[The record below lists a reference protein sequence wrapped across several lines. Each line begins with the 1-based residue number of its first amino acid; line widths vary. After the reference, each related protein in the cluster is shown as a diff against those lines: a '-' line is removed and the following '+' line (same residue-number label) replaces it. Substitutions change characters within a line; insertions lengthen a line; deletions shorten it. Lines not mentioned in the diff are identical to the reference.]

1 MEETAPPAI
10 RANTYGE
17 RRQVE
22 TRRTPRIAVIT
33 MGHAP
38 RPDVM
43 QEIVPL
49 LGDAEYDEFG
59 ALDGDPESM
68 IVSMT
73 PRGDELSYLTQV
85 RGGQHVIV
93 EAGFVT
99 SRTEALVAELDSRDY
114 DLLILAMTGMRA
126 RLSTRTPLI
135 HGQDALDAWI
145 SALVASNSRIGV
157 IFPLASQQSAA
168 SESDYGTMLKSSL
181 ASIGGSQ
188 SSDLP
193 RAIDRVSGADLIVM
207 NSVGYTGGIAQQ
219 VARTSGKPVV
229 TACRIIGST
238 ARLRLSEIAGKPLDL
253 QAATYTGAELL
264 ARLPRASVESLTRR
278 ETEVLVQ
285 VLEGAANK
293 FIGRALG
300 ISHRTVE
307 IHRARAMLK
316 LGASSTPELIRRALR
331 HSDP

>member
-1 MEETAPPAI
+1 M
-10 RANTYGE
+10 G
-17 RRQVE
+17 

-43 QEIVPL
+43 QEIAPL
-49 LGDAEYDEFG
+49 LGDAQYDEFG
-59 ALDGDPESM
+59 ALDNDPESAIARM
-68 IVSMT
+68 A
-73 PRGDELSYLTQV
+73 PRGDELSYLTQL
-85 RGGQHVIV
+85 RDGRHVIV

-99 SRTEALVAELDSRDY
+99 SRTEALVAALDGRNY
-114 DLLILAMTGMRA
+114 DLLVLAMTGMRA

-145 SALVASNSRIGV
+145 SALVASNSRIGI

-168 SESDYGTMLKSSL
+168 SESDYGTKLKSSL
-181 ASIGGSQ
+181 ATIGGSQ
-188 SSDLP
+188 SSDLTQ
-193 RAIDRVSGADLIVM
+193 AIDRVSGADLIVM
-207 NSVGYTGGIAQQ
+207 NSVGYTGGMAQQ

-253 QAATYTGAELL
+253 PTTTYTGSELL
-264 ARLPRASVESLTRR
+264 RRLPQAALGTLTRR

-293 FIGRALG
+293 SIARALG

-316 LGASSTPELIRRALR
+316 LGATSTPELIRRALR
-331 HSDP
+331 QSDR

>member
-1 MEETAPPAI
+1 M
-10 RANTYGE
+10 G
-17 RRQVE
+17 RRPLGS
-22 TRRTPRIAVIT
+22 RRIPRIAVIT

-43 QEIVPL
+43 REIAPL
-49 LGDAEYDEFG
+49 LGEAEYDEFG
-59 ALDGDPESM
+59 ALDNDPESM
-68 IVSMT
+68 IASMA
-73 PRGDELSYLTQV
+73 PRGDELSYLTQL
-85 RGGQHVIV
+85 RDGRHVIV
-93 EAGFVT
+93 EADFVT
-99 SRTEALVAELDSRDY
+99 SRTEALVAELDARNY

-126 RLSTRTPLI
+126 RLATRTPLI
-135 HGQDALDAWI
+135 HGQDTLDAWI
-145 SALVASNSRIGV
+145 SALVASNSRIGI

-181 ASIGGSQ
+181 ATIAGSQ
-188 SSDLP
+188 SSDLTQ
-193 RAIDRVSGADLIVM
+193 AIDRVSGADLIVM
-207 NSVGYTGGIAQQ
+207 NSVGYTGEMARQ

-229 TACRIIGST
+229 TACRIFGST

-253 QAATYTGAELL
+253 QATTYTGAELL
-264 ARLPRASVESLTRR
+264 RRLPQPARETLTRR

-293 FIGRALG
+293 SIARALG

-316 LGASSTPELIRRALR
+316 LGATSTPELIRRALR
-331 HSDP
+331 QPER

>member
-1 MEETAPPAI
+1 M
-10 RANTYGE
+10 G

-22 TRRTPRIAVIT
+22 TRRVPRIAVIT

-43 QEIVPL
+43 REIAPL
-49 LGDAEYDEFG
+49 LGEAEYDEFG
-59 ALDGDPESM
+59 ALDNDPEAMIASM
-68 IVSMT
+68 A

-85 RGGQHVIV
+85 RSGRHVIV

-99 SRTEALVAELDSRDY
+99 RRTEALVADLDGRDY

-145 SALVASNSRIGV
+145 SALVASNSRIGI

-188 SSDLP
+188 SSDLT

-207 NSVGYTGGIAQQ
+207 NSVGYTGGMAQQ

-229 TACRIIGST
+229 TACRIIAST

-253 QAATYTGAELL
+253 PVATYTGAELL
-264 ARLPRASVESLTRR
+264 RRLPQAALDALTRR

-285 VLEGAANK
+285 VLEGAGNK
-293 FIGRALG
+293 YIARALG

-316 LGASSTPELIRRALR
+316 LGATSTPELIRRALR
-331 HSDP
+331 QSDR

>member
-1 MEETAPPAI
+1 V
-10 RANTYGE
+10 G
-17 RRQVE
+17 
-22 TRRTPRIAVIT
+22 TRRIPRIAVVT

-43 QEIVPL
+43 DEIRPL
-49 LGDAEYDEFG
+49 LGEATLDEFG
-59 ALDGDPESM
+59 ALDNDSEDLIAKSAPCH
-68 IVSMT
+68 
-73 PRGDELSYLTQV
+73 DELSYLT
-85 RGGQHVIV
+85 RLRDGRHVIV

-99 SRTEALVAELDSRDY
+99 SRTEALVTELDGQNF
-114 DLLILAMTGMRA
+114 DLIILAMTGMRA
-126 RLSTRTPLI
+126 RLATRTPLI

-145 SALVASNSRIGV
+145 SALTASNSRIGI

-188 SSDLP
+188 SSDLTQ
-193 RAIDRVSGADLIVM
+193 AIDRVSGADLIVM
-207 NSVGYTGGIAQQ
+207 NSVGYTSGMAQQ
-219 VARTSGKPVV
+219 VERSSGRPVV

-253 QAATYTGAELL
+253 QATTYTGAELL
-264 ARLPRASVESLTRR
+264 RRLPQAALDSLTRR

-293 FIGRALG
+293 FIGRTLG

-307 IHRARAMLK
+307 IHRSRAMVK

-331 HSDP
+331 QPNR

>member
-1 MEETAPPAI
+1 V
-10 RANTYGE
+10 G
-17 RRQVE
+17 
-22 TRRTPRIAVIT
+22 TRRIPRIAVVT

-43 QEIVPL
+43 EELRPL
-49 LGDAEYDEFG
+49 LGEATLDEFG
-59 ALDGDPESM
+59 ALDNDSDRL
-68 IVSMT
+68 IAKSA
-73 PRGDELSYLTQV
+73 PRRDELSYLT
-85 RGGQHVIV
+85 RLRDGRHVIV

-99 SRTEALVAELDSRDY
+99 SRTEALVTKLDGQNF
-114 DLLILAMTGMRA
+114 DLIILAMTGMRA
-126 RLSTRTPLI
+126 RLATRTPLI

-145 SALVASNSRIGV
+145 SALTASNSRIGI

-181 ASIGGSQ
+181 ASIGGNQ
-188 SSDLP
+188 SSDLTQ
-193 RAIDRVSGADLIVM
+193 AIDRVSGADLIVM
-207 NSVGYTGGIAQQ
+207 NSVGYTGEMAQQ
-219 VARTSGKPVV
+219 VERTSGKPVV

-264 ARLPRASVESLTRR
+264 RRLPQPALETLTRR

-293 FIGRALG
+293 SIARALG

-316 LGASSTPELIRRALR
+316 LSATSTPELIRRALR
-331 HSDP
+331 QPEH

>member
-1 MEETAPPAI
+1 M
-10 RANTYGE
+10 G

-33 MGHAP
+33 MGQAP

-43 QEIVPL
+43 QEIRPL
-49 LGDAEYDEFG
+49 LGDAEHDEFG
-59 ALDGDPESM
+59 ALDNDSDALIESLA
-68 IVSMT
+68 
-73 PRGDELSYLTQV
+73 PRGDELRYTTQL
-85 RGGQHVIV
+85 RDGRHVIV
-93 EAGFVT
+93 DAAFVT
-99 SRTEALVAELDSRDY
+99 RRVEALVADLDSRNY

-126 RLSTRTPLI
+126 RLSTRTPHI
-135 HGQDALDAWI
+135 HGQDTLDAWI
-145 SALVASNSRIGV
+145 SALTASNSRIGI

-181 ASIGGSQ
+181 ATIGGGQ
-188 SSDLP
+188 SSDLTE
-193 RAIDRVSGADLIVM
+193 AIDRVSGADLIVM
-207 NSVGYTGGIAQQ
+207 NSVGYTGEMAQQ

-229 TACRIIGST
+229 TACRIIAST
-238 ARLRLSEIAGKPLDL
+238 ARLRLSEIAGRPLDL
-253 QAATYTGAELL
+253 QATTYTGAELL
-264 ARLPRASVESLTRR
+264 RRLPQAALDQLTPR

-293 FIGRALG
+293 SIGRTLG

-316 LGASSTPELIRRALR
+316 LGATSTPELIRRALR
-331 HSDP
+331 QS

>member
-1 MEETAPPAI
+1 M
-10 RANTYGE
+10 G
-17 RRQVE
+17 
-22 TRRTPRIAVIT
+22 TRRFPRIAVVT
-33 MGHAP
+33 MGQAP

-43 QEIVPL
+43 QEIRPL
-49 LGDAEYDEFG
+49 LGEATLEEFG
-59 ALDGDPESM
+59 ALDRDAREF
-68 IVSMT
+68 IAKQT
-73 PRGDELSYLTQV
+73 PRRDELSYLT
-85 RGGQHVIV
+85 RLRDGRHVIV

-99 SRTEALVAELDSRDY
+99 GRTESLVAELDGRGF
-114 DLLILAMTGMRA
+114 DLIILAMTGMRA
-126 RLSTRTPLI
+126 RLSTRSPLI

-145 SALVASNSRIGV
+145 SALTMGNSRIGI

-168 SESDYGTMLKSSL
+168 SESDHGTMLKSSL
-181 ASIGGSQ
+181 ATIGGSQ
-188 SSDLP
+188 SSDLTQ
-193 RAIDRVSGADLIVM
+193 AIDRVSGADVIVM
-207 NSVGYTGGIAQQ
+207 NSVGYTGEMARE

-264 ARLPRASVESLTRR
+264 ARLPRAAVESLTQR

-293 FIGRALG
+293 SIGRALG

-316 LGASSTPELIRRALR
+316 LRASSTPELIRRALR
-331 HSDP
+331 HADP

>member
-1 MEETAPPAI
+1 M
-10 RANTYGE
+10 
-17 RRQVE
+17 QVG

-43 QEIVPL
+43 QEIAPL
-49 LGDAEYDEFG
+49 LGDAQYDEFG
-59 ALDGDPESM
+59 ALDNDPESA
-68 IVSMT
+68 IASMA
-73 PRGDELSYLTQV
+73 PSGDELSYLTQL
-85 RGGQHVIV
+85 RDGRHVIV

-99 SRTEALVAELDSRDY
+99 SRTEALVAALDGRNY
-114 DLLILAMTGMRA
+114 DLLVLAMTGMRA

-145 SALVASNSRIGV
+145 SALVASNSRIGI

-168 SESDYGTMLKSSL
+168 SESDYGTKLKSSL
-181 ASIGGSQ
+181 ATIGGSQ
-188 SSDLP
+188 SSDLTQ
-193 RAIDRVSGADLIVM
+193 AIDRVSGADLIVM
-207 NSVGYTGGIAQQ
+207 NSVGYTGGMAQQ

-253 QAATYTGAELL
+253 PTTTYTGSELL
-264 ARLPRASVESLTRR
+264 RRLPQAALGTLTRR

-293 FIGRALG
+293 SIARALG

-316 LGASSTPELIRRALR
+316 LGATSTPELIRRALR
-331 HSDP
+331 QSDR

>member
-1 MEETAPPAI
+1 M
-10 RANTYGE
+10 G
-17 RRQVE
+17 

-43 QEIVPL
+43 QEIAPL
-49 LGDAEYDEFG
+49 LGDAQYDEFG
-59 ALDGDPESM
+59 ALDNDPESAIACM
-68 IVSMT
+68 APS
-73 PRGDELSYLTQV
+73 GDELSYLTQL
-85 RGGQHVIV
+85 RDGRHVIV

-99 SRTEALVAELDSRDY
+99 SRTEALVAALDGRNY
-114 DLLILAMTGMRA
+114 DLLVLAMTGMRA

-145 SALVASNSRIGV
+145 SALVASNSRIGI

-168 SESDYGTMLKSSL
+168 SESDYGTKLKSSL
-181 ASIGGSQ
+181 ATIGGSQ
-188 SSDLP
+188 SSDLTQ
-193 RAIDRVSGADLIVM
+193 AIDRVSGADLIVM
-207 NSVGYTGGIAQQ
+207 NSVGYTGGMAQQ

-253 QAATYTGAELL
+253 PTTTYTGSELL
-264 ARLPRASVESLTRR
+264 RRLPQAALGTLTRR

-293 FIGRALG
+293 SIARALG

-316 LGASSTPELIRRALR
+316 LGATSTPELIRRALR
-331 HSDP
+331 QSDR

>member
-1 MEETAPPAI
+1 M
-10 RANTYGE
+10 G

-33 MGHAP
+33 MGQAP

-43 QEIVPL
+43 QEIRPL
-49 LGDAEYDEFG
+49 LGDAEHDEFG
-59 ALDGDPESM
+59 ALDNDSDALIESKA
-68 IVSMT
+68 
-73 PRGDELSYLTQV
+73 PCGDELRYTTQL
-85 RGGQHVIV
+85 RDGRHVIV
-93 EAGFVT
+93 DAGFVT
-99 SRTEALVAELDSRDY
+99 SRVETLVADLDGRNY

-126 RLSTRTPLI
+126 RLSTRTPHI
-135 HGQDALDAWI
+135 HGQDTLDAWI
-145 SALVASNSRIGV
+145 SALTTASNSRIGI

-181 ASIGGSQ
+181 ATIGGGQ
-188 SSDLP
+188 SSDLTE
-193 RAIDRVSGADLIVM
+193 AIDRVSGADLIVM
-207 NSVGYTGGIAQQ
+207 NSVGYTAEMAQQ

-264 ARLPRASVESLTRR
+264 RRLPQAALDQLTRR

-293 FIGRALG
+293 FIGRTLG

-316 LGASSTPELIRRALR
+316 LGATSTPELIRRALR
-331 HSDP
+331 QA

>member
-1 MEETAPPAI
+1 M
-10 RANTYGE
+10 G
-17 RRQVE
+17 

-43 QEIVPL
+43 HEIGPL
-49 LGDAEYDEFG
+49 LGDAACDEFG
-59 ALDGDPESM
+59 ALDKDSEST
-68 IVSMT
+68 IASMA
-73 PRGDELSYLTQV
+73 PRGNELSYLTQL
-85 RGGQHVIV
+85 RDGRPVIV
-93 EAGFVT
+93 EAGFVA
-99 SRTEALVAELDSRDY
+99 SRTETLVAELDNRGY

-126 RLSTRTPLI
+126 RLSTRTPLV

-145 SALVASNSRIGV
+145 SALVASNSRIGI
-157 IFPLASQQSAA
+157 IFPLASQQSD
-168 SESDYGTMLKSSL
+168 ESDYGTMLKSSL
-181 ASIGGSQ
+181 ATIGGSQ
-188 SSDLP
+188 SSDLTQ
-193 RAIDRVSGADLIVM
+193 AIDRVSGADLIVM
-207 NSVGYTGGIAQQ
+207 NSVGYTGGMAQR

-253 QAATYTGAELL
+253 QATTYTGTELL
-264 ARLPRASVESLTRR
+264 RRLPPAALESLTRR

-293 FIGRALG
+293 FIARALG

-316 LGASSTPELIRRALR
+316 LGATSTPELIRRALR
-331 HSDP
+331 APER

>member
-1 MEETAPPAI
+1 M
-10 RANTYGE
+10 
-17 RRQVE
+17 
-22 TRRTPRIAVIT
+22 IT

-43 QEIVPL
+43 QEIRPR
-49 LGDAEYDEFG
+49 LGEAECDEFG
-59 ALDGDPESM
+59 ALDHDSDALIASRAPC
-68 IVSMT
+68 
-73 PRGDELSYLTQV
+73 GDELSYLTQL
-85 RGGQHVIV
+85 RDGRHVIL

-99 SRTEALVAELDSRDY
+99 SRTEALVAEIDGRDY

-126 RLSTRTPLI
+126 RLSTRTPLV

-145 SALVASNSRIGV
+145 SALVASNSRIGI

-181 ASIGGSQ
+181 ATIGGSQ
-188 SSDLP
+188 GSDLTQ
-193 RAIDRVSGADLIVM
+193 AIDRVSGADLIVM
-207 NSVGYTGGIAQQ
+207 NSVGYTGEMAQQ

-238 ARLRLSEIAGKPLDL
+238 ARLRLSEIAGKPLDFSTT
-253 QAATYTGAELL
+253 TYTGAELL
-264 ARLPRASVESLTRR
+264 RRLPQPALDSLTRR

-293 FIGRALG
+293 FIARALG

-316 LGASSTPELIRRALR
+316 LGATSTPELIRRALR
-331 HSDP
+331 QPER

>member
-1 MEETAPPAI
+1 
-10 RANTYGE
+10 
-17 RRQVE
+17 
-22 TRRTPRIAVIT
+22 

-38 RPDVM
+38 RPDVLR
-43 QEIVPL
+43 EIRPL
-49 LGDAEYDEFG
+49 LGEAEHDEFG
-59 ALDGDPESM
+59 ALDNDSDALIERM
-68 IVSMT
+68 A
-73 PRGDELSYLTQV
+73 PRHDELRYVTQL
-85 RGGQHVIV
+85 RNGRHVIV
-93 EAGFVT
+93 DAAFVT
-99 SRTEALVAELDSRDY
+99 SRVEALVADLDGRNY

-126 RLSTRTPLI
+126 RLATRTPHI

-145 SALVASNSRIGV
+145 SALTASNSRIGI

-181 ASIGGSQ
+181 ATIGGGQ
-188 SSDLP
+188 SSDLTQ
-193 RAIDRVSGADLIVM
+193 ATDRVSGADLIVM
-207 NSVGYTGGIAQQ
+207 NSVGYTGEMAQQ
-219 VARTSGKPVV
+219 VARASGKPVV

-253 QAATYTGAELL
+253 QATTYTGAELL
-264 ARLPRASVESLTRR
+264 RRLPQVALDSLTRR

-293 FIGRALG
+293 FIGRTLG

-316 LGASSTPELIRRALR
+316 LGATSTPELIRRALR
-331 HSDP
+331 QSER

>member
-1 MEETAPPAI
+1 MGI
-10 RANTYGE
+10 
-17 RRQVE
+17 
-22 TRRTPRIAVIT
+22 RRTPRIAVIT

-43 QEIVPL
+43 QEIGPL
-49 LGDAEYDEFG
+49 LGEAEYHEFG
-59 ALDGDPESM
+59 ALDNDPEST
-68 IVSMT
+68 IVRMA
-73 PRGDELSYLTQV
+73 PRGDELSYLTQL
-85 RGGQHVIV
+85 RDGRHVIL

-99 SRTEALVAELDSRDY
+99 SRTETLVAALDGRNY

-126 RLSTRTPLI
+126 RLATRTPLV

-145 SALVASNSRIGV
+145 SALVASNSRIGI

-181 ASIGGSQ
+181 ATIGGSQ
-188 SSDLP
+188 SSDLTQ
-193 RAIDRVSGADLIVM
+193 AIDRVSGADLIVM
-207 NSVGYTGGIAQQ
+207 NSVGYTGEMAQQ

-253 QAATYTGAELL
+253 QATTYTGAELL
-264 ARLPRASVESLTRR
+264 RRLPQPALDALTRR

-293 FIGRALG
+293 SIARTLG

-316 LGASSTPELIRRALR
+316 LGATSTPELIRRALR
-331 HSDP
+331 QPER

>member
-1 MEETAPPAI
+1 M
-10 RANTYGE
+10 G
-17 RRQVE
+17 
-22 TRRTPRIAVIT
+22 TRRTSRVAVVT

-43 QEIVPL
+43 REIAPL
-49 LGDAEYDEFG
+49 LGEVDIEEFG
-59 ALDGDPESM
+59 ALDNDSDTLIASM
-68 IVSMT
+68 A
-73 PRGDELSYLTQV
+73 PRGDELSYLT
-85 RGGQHVIV
+85 RLRDGRHVIV

-99 SRTEALVAELDSRDY
+99 SRTEALVAALDDRNY

-126 RLSTRTPLI
+126 RLATRTPLI
-135 HGQDALDAWI
+135 HGQDTLDAWI
-145 SALVASNSRIGV
+145 SALVASNSRIGI

-181 ASIGGSQ
+181 ASIAGSQ
-188 SSDLP
+188 GSDLTQ
-193 RAIDRVSGADLIVM
+193 AIDRVSGADLIVM
-207 NSVGYTGGIAQQ
+207 NSVGYTGAMARQ
-219 VARTSGKPVV
+219 VAHTSGKPVV

-253 QAATYTGAELL
+253 QVTTYTGAELL
-264 ARLPRASVESLTRR
+264 RRLPQAALDSLTRR

-293 FIGRALG
+293 FIARALG

-316 LGASSTPELIRRALR
+316 LGATSTPELIRRALR
-331 HSDP
+331 QPDR

>member
-1 MEETAPPAI
+1 V
-10 RANTYGE
+10 G
-17 RRQVE
+17 
-22 TRRTPRIAVIT
+22 TRRIPHIAVIT

-43 QEIVPL
+43 R
-49 LGDAEYDEFG
+49 
-59 ALDGDPESM
+59 SM
-68 IVSMT
+68 A
-73 PRGDELSYLTQV
+73 PRGDELSYLTQL
-85 RGGQHVIV
+85 RGGRSVIV

-99 SRTEALVAELDSRDY
+99 SRTEALVADLDGRNY

-145 SALVASNSRIGV
+145 SALVASNSRIGI

-181 ASIGGSQ
+181 ATIGGSQ
-188 SSDLP
+188 SSDLA

-207 NSVGYTGGIAQQ
+207 NSVGYTAQMAQQ
-219 VARTSGKPVV
+219 VARSSGKPVV

-253 QAATYTGAELL
+253 QATTYTGTELL
-264 ARLPRASVESLTRR
+264 RRLPPAALQSLTRR
-278 ETEVLVQ
+278 EAEVLVQ

-293 FIGRALG
+293 SIARALG

-316 LGASSTPELIRRALR
+316 LGATSTPELIRRALR
-331 HSDP
+331 QPDR

>member
-1 MEETAPPAI
+1 M
-10 RANTYGE
+10 G
-17 RRQVE
+17 
-22 TRRTPRIAVIT
+22 TRRTPRIAMIT

-43 QEIVPL
+43 QEIGPL
-49 LGDAEYDEFG
+49 LGEAECDEFG
-59 ALDGDPESM
+59 ALDHDSDPLIASM
-68 IVSMT
+68 A
-73 PRGDELSYLTQV
+73 PRGDELSYLTQL
-85 RGGQHVIV
+85 RDGRHVIL

-99 SRTEALVAELDSRDY
+99 SRTEALVAELDGRDY

-126 RLSTRTPLI
+126 RLSTRTPLV

-145 SALVASNSRIGV
+145 SALVASNSRIGI

-181 ASIGGSQ
+181 ATIGGSQ
-188 SSDLP
+188 GSDLTQ
-193 RAIDRVSGADLIVM
+193 AIDRVSGADLIVM
-207 NSVGYTGGIAQQ
+207 NSVGYTGEMAQQ

-253 QAATYTGAELL
+253 PTTTYTGAELL
-264 ARLPRASVESLTRR
+264 RRLPLPALESLTRR

-293 FIGRALG
+293 FIARALG

-316 LGASSTPELIRRALR
+316 LGATSTPELIRRALR
-331 HSDP
+331 QPER